1 MKIQLT
7 KYGVQRLNETSKPL
21 SIKSYVLGTDAG
33 YTLTEDVENIKG
45 TQVYKNTMNDVVVIN
60 ANVYQYSIFL
70 DATVGTFYFG
80 EIAFLDD
87 NSKCVAVAVAEEQLQ
102 KIKISGSGNGNSL
115 RIDAFLSMN
124 GGTYTTWA
132 DSVGSDVKFQIP
144 VAQDIDNLPPTA
156 DSDPNCYIVS
166 PQSQNSGA
174 VICYTAGST
183 GLWNFDCYVFNT
195 RTTFQVLS
203 ATSTSVNI
211 DVSNFT
217 KEQKQEFIP
226 QYLGHK
232 LIEFSSGECFSIC
245 RVVKSVVVIGTKMTV
260 SFRTPLAVIPSTGD
274 SLILFSRTQL
284 STQEV
289 SVPIAGENRIGGVK
303 VGDDF
308 KTEVDGTLSLNF
320 NPARAINGLKPDDQG
335 NVALEGLLVG
345 QPLTASD
352 DLDDIKETS
361 IRAVTEGVTVASSPI
376 KNGEGYIVNTVV
388 IQKPE
393 GSNKGIF
400 MQQVQGSDTAYFRY
414 CNNGQWYPWN
424 RFLTDNQVI
433 SMGTF

>member
-21 SIKSYVLGTDAG
+21 SIKSYILGTDAG
-33 YTLTEDVENIKG
+33 YTLTEDVENIRG
-45 TQVYKNTMNDVVVIN
+45 TQVYKNTMTDVVIIN

-80 EIAFLDD
+80 EIAFIDEY
-87 NSKCVAVAVAEEQLQ
+87 NKCVAVAVAEEQLQ
-102 KIKISGSGNGNSL
+102 KTKISGSGNGNSL

-156 DSDPNCYIVS
+156 DSDPNCYIVA

-195 RTTFQVLS
+195 RTTFQVKS
-203 ATSTSVNI
+203 ATATSVVI

-232 LIEFSSGECFSIC
+232 LIEFSSGECFSVC
-245 RVVKSVVVIGTKMTV
+245 RVVKSVVVIGSKMTV
-260 SFRTPLAVIPSTGD
+260 TFRTPLAVIPSEGD
-274 SLILFSRTQL
+274 SILLFSRTQL

-289 SVPIAGENRIGGVK
+289 SVPIAGEDRIGGIKTGV
-303 VGDDF
+303 DF

-320 NPARAINGLKPDDQG
+320 NPVKVINGLKPDDQG
-335 NVALEGLLVG
+335 NVALEGLLVN
-345 QPLTASD
+345 QPLTNDD
-352 DLDDIKETS
+352 DLNDIKETS
-361 IRAVTEGVTVASSPI
+361 VRTVSEGINVANSPI
-376 KNGEGYIVNTVV
+376 KNGVAYVVTTVV
-388 IQKPE
+388 IQKPDGANE
-393 GSNKGIF
+393 GVY
-400 MQQVQGSDTAYFRY
+400 MQQIQASDTAYFRY
-414 CNNGQWYPWN
+414 FNRQWYLWN
-424 RFLTDNQVI
+424 RVLTDNQVI